1 MAASLAVAAC
11 GSGTGGS
18 SAAAEP
24 AAAGEDDR
32 IECALDGAN
41 AFARDCTVE
50 RSTAEGQSLLVVR
63 HPDGAFRR
71 FAIVTDGRGVIA
83 ADGAQA
89 VTAVDR
95 HSPDVVL
102 MDIRMPGVSGITA
115 TERIRARP
123 HPRTSS
129 C

>member
-1 MAASLAVAAC
+1 MSPHRPRWLALAASLAVAAC

-89 VTAVDR
+89 GKATLGDGTIELWVDDDR
-95 HSPDVVL
+95 YRFPAT
-102 MDIRMPGVSGITA
+102 VSDAGG
-115 TERIRARP
+115 
-123 HPRTSS
+123 
-129 C
+129 